1 MSPPLQPWESDV
13 LDVVGTVIE
22 RWGFKFNHGRLWCLL
37 FLKGRPLSA
46 MDLQEA
52 LGLSK
57 GAVSIITRELEL
69 WSVIQ
74 RRRDPAGGLLA
85 YSANTDFIAM
95 IRRVLRDREAPLVR
109 EMIER
114 ITEAEEVAKAS
125 PETPPEVLDRL
136 RKMRDLAMFAQGSID
151 TFLTTAQGNFG
162 GLVGTLK
169 VAARRRLSRAQR

>member
-1 MSPPLQPWESDV
+1 MTTPLQPWESDV

-22 RWGFKFNHGRLWCLL
+22 RWGFKFNHGRLWSLL
-37 FLKGRPLSA
+37 FLRGRPLSA

-74 RRRDPAGGLLA
+74 RRRGPSGGLLV

-114 ITEAEEVAKAS
+114 ISAAEEDARAAT
-125 PETPPEVLDRL
+125 ETPPEVLERL

-151 TFLTTAQGNFG
+151 TFLTTAQGNFS

-169 VAARRRLSRAQR
+169 GAARRRLSRAQR

>member
-1 MSPPLQPWESDV
+1 MSTPLQPWESDV

-22 RWGFKFNHGRLWCLL
+22 RWGFKFNHGRLWSLL
-37 FLKGRPLSA
+37 FLRGRPLSA

-74 RRRDPAGGLLA
+74 RRRGPSGGLLV

-95 IRRVLRDREAPLVR
+95 IRRVLRDREGPLVR

-114 ITEAEEVAKAS
+114 ISAAEEDARAAT
-125 PETPPEVLDRL
+125 ETPPEVLERL

-151 TFLTTAQGNFG
+151 TFLTTAQGNFS
-162 GLVGTLK
+162 GLVGTLTG
-169 VAARRRLSRAQR
+169 AARRRLSRAQR

>member
-1 MSPPLQPWESDV
+1 MSTPIQSWESDV

-37 FLKGRPLSA
+37 FLRGQPLSA

-57 GAVSIITRELEL
+57 GAVSIITRELDL

-74 RRRDPAGGLLA
+74 RRREPSSGLLV
-85 YSANTDFIAM
+85 YTANTDFIAM
-95 IRRVLRDREAPLVR
+95 IRRVLRDREGPLVR
-109 EMIER
+109 SMIER
-114 ITEAEEVAKAS
+114 IATAEQEAKVD
-125 PETPPEVLDRL
+125 PETAPEVLERL
-136 RKMRDLAMFAQGSID
+136 RKMSELAMFAQGSID
-151 TFLTTAQGNFG
+151 TFLTTAHLNLG

-169 VAARRRLSRAQR
+169 IAARRRLARAQR